1 MRAGLMRDYVT
12 IQRNTPTQGL
22 SGEEIDNWSN
32 LSNTWAYIRGT
43 GGEENINAL
52 QMRIR
57 YQDIV
62 HTDRVLFGARIFD
75 IVSVTDAEGM
85 QRNLVVE
92 LREDTSSG

>member
-22 SGEEIDNWSN
+22 SGEEIDNWST
-32 LSNTWAYIRGT
+32 LSETWAYIRGT

-52 QMRIR
+52 NMRIR
-57 YQDIV
+57 HQDIL

-75 IVSVTDAEGM
+75 IVSITDPDGM
-85 QRNLVVE
+85 QRNLLAE
-92 LREDTSSG
+92 LREDTSG